1 MNSLYAPQITFF
13 FFIETD
19 ATANATK
26 DAASLLSYPP
36 ATDQVSTL
44 TPPTLST
51 QPIEADLVYYIAA
64 PVLPN

>member
-1 MNSLYAPQITFF
+1 MLYTLRLTFF
-13 FFIETD
+13 FIKSE
-19 ATANATK
+19 ATASATK

-51 QPIEADLVYYIAA
+51 QPIESDLLYYAAA